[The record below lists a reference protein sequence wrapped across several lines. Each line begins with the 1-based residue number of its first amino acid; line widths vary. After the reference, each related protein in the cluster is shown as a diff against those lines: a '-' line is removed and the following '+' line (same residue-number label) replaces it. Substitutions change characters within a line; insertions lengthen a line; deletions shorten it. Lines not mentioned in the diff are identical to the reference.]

1 MASGKRTGTGLA
13 PFIFFAL
20 AGLAGTAASLYAMV
34 IAYLAGST
42 AQASIDGTT
51 PADPVA
57 LARAS
62 MNELANGAGAAAEES
77 VITVDDDSVHVSDA
91 HDNPRELVQGEVIDG

>member
-1 MASGKRTGTGLA
+1 
-13 PFIFFAL
+13 
-20 AGLAGTAASLYAMV
+20 MV

-62 MNELANGAGAAAEES
+62 MNELANGVGATAEEG
-77 VITVDDDSVHVSDA
+77 VINVDDDNVHVSDA
-91 HDNPRELVQGEVIDG
+91 QGNPKELVQGEVVDG

>member
-1 MASGKRTGTGLA
+1 MAQGKRTGTGIA
-13 PFIFFAL
+13 PFVLFAL

-42 AQASIDGTT
+42 AQASIDGTA
-51 PADPVA
+51 PADPIA

-62 MNELANGAGAAAEES
+62 MSELAGSVGAAPES
-77 VITVDDDSVHVSDA
+77 GVINVDEDDVHVRDA
-91 HDNPRELVQGEVIDG
+91 QGAPLELVQGEVVDG